1 MKIRS
6 KFLIIFMLL
15 ILCLTLG
22 GVLLNSL
29 FLQPYYISKNKE
41 FLIHEANEIK
51 EQYLSDNE
59 NIENYIFTEAH
70 SHGTSIFILDSNSS
84 VIYSSMDVKSSK
96 SKKYI
101 PNITQNNYEDKH
113 GASKRDVKYI
123 EKDKTNDDDTKL
135 MYTVNLDDGN
145 SLILI
150 KYVRSIQDSVKI
162 ANQFYIISGLVLFI
176 AGSIFVLFFSIIITK
191 PIIEMSNVAEDIS
204 NLTFNDVIKVN

>member
-22 GVLLNSL
+22 GILLNSL

-41 FLIHEANEIK
+41 FLIHEANAIK

-59 NIENYIFTEAH
+59 SIENYILTEAH
-70 SHGTSIFILDSNSS
+70 SHGTSIFILDDNSN
-84 VIYSSMDVKSSK
+84 VIYSSMDVKSPK
-96 SKKYI
+96 SKKFI
-101 PNITQNNYEDKH
+101 PNITQNNYEAKH
-113 GASKRDVKYI
+113 DASKRDVKYI
-123 EKDKTNDDDTKL
+123 EKDKTNDDETKL
-135 MYTVNLDDGN
+135 MYSVNLDDGN

-162 ANQFYIISGLVLFI
+162 ANQFYIISGSILFI
-176 AGSIFVLFFSIIITK
+176 SGSIFILFF
-191 PIIEMSNVAEDIS
+191 
-204 NLTFNDVIKVN
+204 LTSFFKSLSLLNFILLLAQYLESYK